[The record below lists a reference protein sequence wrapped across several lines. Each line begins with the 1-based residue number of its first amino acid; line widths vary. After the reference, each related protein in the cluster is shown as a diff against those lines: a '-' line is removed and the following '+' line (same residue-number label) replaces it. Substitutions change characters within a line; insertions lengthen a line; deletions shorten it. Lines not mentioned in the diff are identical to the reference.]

1 MWKRSGIY
9 FFILYSANL
18 YSQTDLTFGSEKI
31 VPDNSSLHH
40 NSYYISSDL
49 LSIFNSVISKEN
61 IKVTIAGELC
71 MDHLYGFILNTGIKK
86 ENFGDYN
93 RSAFLFS
100 PEFRWYKL
108 DESCSA
114 LHLGAYCSFEEAT
127 VFIKKQGPVISK
139 LKYKESIFEMGLSGG
154 YKALINEHWVINPL
168 VYVGISNRYRLFIFE
183 ALNNASSFG
192 EAEMMVRIALQVGY
206 RF

>member
-1 MWKRSGIY
+1 MWKCSVIY

-18 YSQTDLTFGSEKI
+18 YSQTDSEFGSEKI
-31 VPDNSSLHH
+31 VPYNSSVHH
-40 NSYYISSDL
+40 KSYYISSDL

-61 IKVTIAGELC
+61 NKITVAGELC
-71 MDHLYGFILNTGIKK
+71 IDHLYGFILNTAIKK
-86 ENFGDYN
+86 ENFGDYS

-114 LHLGAYCSFEEAT
+114 LHFGVYCSFEEAT
-127 VFIKKQGPVISK
+127 VFIKKQGTVFSK

-154 YKALINEHWVINPL
+154 YKALINERWLINP
-168 VYVGISNRYRLFIFE
+168 VACFGVSYGYRSNIIERENTSYFY
-183 ALNNASSFG
+183 N